1 MFYLLAGRA
10 RTLLFQP
17 TSVDQIPG
25 VEPEGLRVAQQ
36 HLRLS
41 VGVGNVLRIHVL
53 SDAKLTSG

>member
-10 RTLLFQP
+10 RTLLFQA

-41 VGVGNVLRIHVL
+41 VGSVLRIHVL
-53 SDAKLTSG
+53 SDARLTSC